1 MNNLQASEAFIRQ
14 VALVE
19 QSVYEIEDDLRAQD
33 QRLDALEQ
41 DMAEV
46 SQQLAAMRQKLE
58 ALGIDMSRYD
68 PPIKTALNHP
78 PRWTSSC
85 NRSNRRNRPLK
96 RRYRPL
102 KAP

>member
-19 QSVYEIEDDLRAQD
+19 QSVYEIEDDFSEQE

-41 DMAEV
+41 GMVEV
-46 SQQLAAMRQKLE
+46 SQQLSAIRKRFE

-68 PPIKTALNHP
+68 QPIKTGNGDEH
-78 PRWTSSC
+78 
-85 NRSNRRNRPLK
+85 
-96 RRYRPL
+96 
-102 KAP
+102 